1 MSDSSRRG
9 RRWWLR
15 RCPALWVLLLLF
27 SCRRAAAAEGDAWL
41 PGSGKVDA
49 AIATGVPFLV
59 MSELTLGITDYAA
72 LGVLGGTTP
81 IVSGFG
87 LRPRGAVPLAEHW
100 RALISTPLVFYPQ
113 RVDGPAWWLTRPSAS
128 LEWRPTSAWQLAAGG
143 GVVAVATHNTLFGDH
158 EDEAVTSAYG
168 QALHRH
174 RSDLWWTLNGIT
186 SLAVSERSRLFADL
200 TLVFRGARL
209 AGGDWIGGPPFI
221 LFLGVSTSL

>member
-1 MSDSSRRG
+1 MR
-9 RRWWLR
+9 
-15 RCPALWVLLLLF
+15 LF
-27 SCRRAAAAEGDAWL
+27 SGHAASAAEHDAWL
-41 PGSGKVDA
+41 PGSGNVA
-49 AIATGVPFLV
+49 AAVATGVPFLV

-100 RALISTPLVFYPQ
+100 RALVSAPVVFYPR

-143 GVVAVATHNTLFGDH
+143 GIVAVATHDALIGDH
-158 EDEAVTSAYG
+158 EDETASSAYG
-168 QALHRH
+168 RALHRH
-174 RSDLWWTLNGIT
+174 RSDLWWTLNGVI
-186 SLAVSERSRLFADL
+186 SRAVSERSWLFADL
-200 TLVFRGARL
+200 TLVLRGPRL